1 MRRSNH
7 ENIDVLM
14 LIGLVTEEEE
24 EEGEGEEGKSHS
36 KVGTRWVRQ
45 LVACDLILFSL
56 KFGKTFL
63 IYKTK
68 LNFFRSIWTLEQ
80 SDNNKPPPKVIT
92 FPQKARKFS
101 PKVTTDPP

>member
-24 EEGEGEEGKSHS
+24 EEEEEEGEGKSHS

-45 LVACDLILFSL
+45 LM
-56 KFGKTFL
+56 
-63 IYKTK
+63 
-68 LNFFRSIWTLEQ
+68 
-80 SDNNKPPPKVIT
+80 
-92 FPQKARKFS
+92 
-101 PKVTTDPP
+101 

>member
-24 EEGEGEEGKSHS
+24 GEGEEGKSHS

-45 LVACDLILFSL
+45 TPGYCISQIWSTVFL
-56 KFGKTFL
+56 KH
-63 IYKTK
+63 
-68 LNFFRSIWTLEQ
+68 S
-80 SDNNKPPPKVIT
+80 
-92 FPQKARKFS
+92 
-101 PKVTTDPP
+101 